1 MSDVSAETL
10 EFAVSVNG
18 VETETATAVHGVS
31 LGQSEKESACGPAIQ
46 LLCRDEMDVPRD
58 RHEKRYVIYV
68 HDVDAKV
75 DVLIS

>member
-31 LGQSEKESACGPAIQ
+31 LGQSEKESACSTVVQ
-46 LLCRDEMDVPRD
+46 LLRRDEMYVPRD